1 MIRVRVAAAI
11 LAAMMTQSVGAG
23 VATSAVIEAIPEE
36 TETAEQQ
43 TEPTYEYVG
52 DYRVTAYAFYE
63 GGGENYYTA
72 GGYEPIPYWT
82 CATGNEFPFGTILFI
97 EGIGEV
103 QVQDRGGFGPGIID
117 LLIGDDPMSSFEDTT
132 RAVYVVHY

>member
-23 VATSAVIEAIPEE
+23 VATSAVIEAMPEE
-36 TETAEQQ
+36 TETVEEQ

-52 DYRVTAYAFYE
+52 DYRVTAYAYYE

-82 CATGNEFPFGTILFI
+82 CATGDEFPFGTILFI
-97 EGIGEV
+97 DGIGEV

-117 LLIGDDPMSSFEDTT
+117 YHIGWDSMESFEDRE